1 MQELDLSDDIKI
13 IFVVRKALS
22 VSRSLKKRN
31 ELPLEQ
37 GLELWKAYTERAL
50 KFCNGSQLPTHYCS
64 IHFLVFL
71 MNSGIQRS

>member
-37 GLELWKAYTERAL
+37 GLELWKAY
-50 KFCNGSQLPTHYCS
+50 
-64 IHFLVFL
+64 
-71 MNSGIQRS
+71 